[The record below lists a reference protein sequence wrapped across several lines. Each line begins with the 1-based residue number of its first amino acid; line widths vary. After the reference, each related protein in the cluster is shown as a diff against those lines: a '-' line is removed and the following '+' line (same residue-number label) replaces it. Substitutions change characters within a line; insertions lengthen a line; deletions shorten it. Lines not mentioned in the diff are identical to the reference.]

1 MVQALFE
8 FNYGLFNKS
17 ENCRASALM
26 DSTLTCRFQ
35 LSSHETTQYY
45 LLCNWCGQEWPEHDV
60 LGAPEGGLGWAGLP
74 GGEDQQAA
82 GGPAGGHGG
91 SRADEC
97 YSGNSVADL

>member
-1 MVQALFE
+1 MQSMVQALFE

-45 LLCNWCGQEWPEHDV
+45 SLLEKRRPT
-60 LGAPEGGLGWAGLP
+60 
-74 GGEDQQAA
+74 AA
-82 GGPAGGHGG
+82 F
-91 SRADEC
+91 S
-97 YSGNSVADL
+97 